1 MSQVRPADPE
11 PFATPPQPLLSQQLS
26 VSTQAAESNPK
37 EVSFVERFI
46 AAFFH
51 ESNIKWMLFIGAAIV
66 TVSSLKLVAQQWD
79 AWSVTFKFLSILVY
93 VAAVY
98 GFAEA
103 SGKLLGLRSTSSVL
117 KMLTLIL
124 LPISFYALPW
134 LAASAS
140 ENALS
145 LFPLLAVGSVFAAWV
160 SDRIFK
166 SFLLERQ
173 VTFQVVYLA
182 LAIAGAMPTFQS
194 GSLLVA
200 SILWLVGTVGIIK
213 INRHVFWLVEQHR
226 KPLVLGFLP
235 ILLIGAQMIVLF
247 ATKLNWLHQ
256 LEWLGLGLVLC
267 SVPIVTTART
277 VAQVYKSRTGG
288 LLETIP
294 LDVAISVL
302 VGLVMAASGVVLSF
316 TGFRWTGQTT
326 FAAVPTCIVAAS
338 LAWFAARDT
347 KNVGFTW
354 VAIVLMLVAY
364 QATPTLVS
372 SFAKQA
378 ISIAATTLSEDRLPV
393 AFYGLTYVPL
403 LLGWTVA
410 SWALSKRTYFS
421 KPLQIAV
428 TCLTLVLMPLSL
440 THVKAAFLISV
451 VHSCLFLVYAN
462 VWKDRRYVIPFFA
475 ALTVAVGYCVPFLNA
490 TLETAIDLPYIGV
503 SLGVWGC
510 LLLLAPLDPW
520 INRIPVRNSVYLA
533 WPVNRQ
539 GNAISASMIFGAIA
553 IIGVGVFWFGH
564 CMQNIGSDLNVGA
577 VLVGLLV
584 SLGAW
589 IVVCKSRHYLA
600 GFALALVLM
609 MLCINITLAQHWSSE
624 WNLNLAVTASVIVST
639 LGYFGT
645 HAIRRQV
652 VVNWEAERI
661 KLGMNLR
668 SLAVVWREPQSNRG
682 HRQAERSL
690 ACLIPAADLATL
702 IVILGLVWQS
712 IALVQSS
719 VFMMHDQIAWCGFAL
734 LAWLVFAIAVTRS
747 RIATAIFVG
756 VFPLLASSILQS
768 NAIVPSSLN
777 YSVLIWSL
785 TSIAVGVVPFWVERY
800 RRESQ
805 VASAEPAS
813 DSLPLTALVPWV
825 CSAWLTMLT
834 ACGIVQFSALIQLA
848 ALVSL
853 GGLVV
858 FHRPQRSS
866 LAFGLGAMWANALG
880 LMSMLPAIGFHD
892 YRAVFQLLNLDANS
906 MNGLPVLTLAI
917 ALNGL
922 LVQRLGAR
930 LEQGV
935 LLAWLISLRLVF
947 VGLLLHVCL
956 TANLGVAQ
964 TLLGALACMVV
975 AADEFWMAIRGR
987 NELRVWCSMLAL
999 GFSIF
1004 LLFLNGILPVQT
1016 GVGLVAIVL
1025 VGVTLQWLGDR
1036 FAQSERFRVAS
1047 RPMQIVG
1054 WVAPSFAVGIGLMAI
1069 VFGTATTAWVSLAI
1083 FLSAFVHAVRGWS
1096 SGQRWHA
1103 WLALAMVNIGL
1114 ANINRALGWFDL
1126 QLYLAPIGLSILG
1139 LLELMKREIP
1149 QSGHKPIRLV
1159 GAFCILVSPI
1169 FQILAGSWWHM
1180 FSLMFLSVLVVLIA
1194 IGLRVRVLMYTGVAF
1209 LFADL
1214 LAMLVRSAV
1223 DHPNMLW
1230 VSGLGLGLMV
1240 IAIGAV
1246 CEVYRERLLSRVRTL
1261 SSELATW
1268 N

>member
-1 MSQVRPADPE
+1 MSHVRPADPE
-11 PFATPPQPLLSQQLS
+11 PFATPPQPFLSQELS
-26 VSTQAAESNPK
+26 ASTPAAESNPK

-51 ESNIKWMLFIGAAIV
+51 ESNIKWMLFVGAAIV

-140 ENALS
+140 ENAFS
-145 LFPLLAVGSVFAAWV
+145 LIPLLAVGSVFAAWV

-182 LAIAGAMPTFQS
+182 LALAGAMPTFLD

-200 SILWLVGTVGIIK
+200 SIIWMVGTVGIIK

-235 ILLIGAQMIVLF
+235 ILLIGAQMVVLF

-277 VAQVYKSRTGG
+277 LAQVYKSRTGG

-316 TGFRWTGQTT
+316 TGFHFTGQTT
-326 FAAVPTCIVAAS
+326 FAAVPTCLVAAS

-347 KNVGFTW
+347 KNIGFTW
-354 VAIVLMLVAY
+354 IAIVLMLVAY

-372 SFAKQA
+372 GFAKQA
-378 ISIAATTLSEDRLPV
+378 ISVAATTLSEDRLPV
-393 AFYGLTYVPL
+393 AFYGLTYLPL

-410 SWALSKRTYFS
+410 SWALSKHTYAS
-421 KPLQIAV
+421 KPLQVAV
-428 TCLTLVLMPLSL
+428 TCLTLLLMPLSL

-451 VHSCLFLVYAN
+451 LHSCLFLVYAN
-462 VWKDRRYVIPFFA
+462 VWKDRRYVFPFFA
-475 ALTVAVGYCVPFLNA
+475 ALTVAVGYCVPFSNVM
-490 TLETAIDLPYIGV
+490 LETAIELPYIGV

-510 LLLLAPLDPW
+510 MLLLAPLDPW
-520 INRIPVRNSVYLA
+520 LNRIPIRDSVYLA

-539 GNAISASMIFGAIA
+539 GTAISASVVFGALA
-553 IIGVGVFWFGH
+553 IIGIGAFWFGH
-564 CMQNIGSDLNVGA
+564 SMENMGADLNVGA
-577 VLVGLLV
+577 TLVGLLV

-600 GFALALVLM
+600 GLALALVLM
-609 MLCINITLAQHWSSE
+609 MLCIDVTLAQHWSPE
-624 WNLNLAVTASVIVST
+624 WNLNLAVTAAVIVST

-661 KLGMNLR
+661 QLGMNLR
-668 SLAVVWREPQSNRG
+668 SLAVVWRDPQSHRG
-682 HRQAERSL
+682 QRQAERSL
-690 ACLIPAADLATL
+690 ACLIPAADLATVF
-702 IVILGLVWQS
+702 VILGIAWQS
-712 IALVQSS
+712 IALVRSS

-734 LAWLVFAIAVTRS
+734 LAWLVFAISVTRS

-756 VFPLLASSILQS
+756 MFPLLVSSLLQS
-768 NAIVPSSLN
+768 NDIVPSSLN
-777 YSVLIWSL
+777 YSVLIWAL
-785 TSIAVGVVPFWVERY
+785 TSTAVGVVPFWIERY
-800 RRESQ
+800 RLESQ
-805 VASAEPAS
+805 IVSAEPATVS
-813 DSLPLTALVPWV
+813 IPLTALVPWV
-825 CSAWLTMLT
+825 CSAWLAMLA
-834 ACGIVQFSALIQLA
+834 ACGIVQFSAPIQIA

-853 GGLVV
+853 GGLAV

-866 LAFGLGAMWANALG
+866 LAFGLGAMWANALI
-880 LMSMLPAIGFHD
+880 LMMMLPVIGFQDH
-892 YRAVFQLLNLDANS
+892 RAVFQLLNLDAPP
-906 MNGLPVLTLAI
+906 MMGLPVLLLAVS
-917 ALNGL
+917 LNGF
-922 LVQRLGAR
+922 LVQWLGAR

-935 LLAWLISLRLVF
+935 LLAWHISLRVLF
-947 VGLLLHVCL
+947 LGLLLHTCL
-956 TANLGVAQ
+956 MANLDVAQ
-964 TLLGALACMVV
+964 ALIGVLACLVV
-975 AADEFWMAIRGR
+975 AADEFWIAIRER
-987 NELRVWCSMLAL
+987 NEFRVWGSMLAF
-999 GFSIF
+999 GFSIL
-1004 LLFLNGILPVQT
+1004 LLFLNGILPIQT

-1025 VGVTLQWLGDR
+1025 VGLALQWLGDR
-1036 FAQSERFRVAS
+1036 FAKSEPLRVAS
-1047 RPMQIVG
+1047 RPMHIVG
-1054 WVAPSFAVGIGLMAI
+1054 WVAPSLAVGIGLLAM

-1096 SGQRWHA
+1096 TGQRWHA

-1159 GAFCILVSPI
+1159 GALCILVSPI

-1180 FSLMFLSVLVVLIA
+1180 LSLMILSVLVVLIA

-1209 LFADL
+1209 LIADL

-1230 VSGLGLGLMV
+1230 ISGLGIGLVV

-1246 CEVYRERLLSRVRTL
+1246 CEVYRERLLSKVRTL
-1261 SSELATW
+1261 SSELASW